1 MGLIMLFACIHVPD
15 FPVQAALRVDSA
27 VSFKADA
34 VAVLEGPES
43 LLKVFAC
50 NGAARRAGIS
60 PGMAKTQVEAC
71 PQVVLHKRVVEH
83 EETAQSALLDCGYGF
98 SPRVESTSPGTI
110 TIDLSGTERLLGAQ
124 TKIGEQLVR
133 RAEACRLEVNVALAA
148 NPDAALHAA
157 RGFTGITVIAPGKE
171 ARRLACLPVEVLQP
185 PAELLDALDSWGIRD
200 FQSLAALPVIP
211 LTQRLGQQGLH
222 LQRLARGE
230 VQRELVPAEPAAAFR
245 ESMELEEP
253 VELLEPLAFVL
264 NRLLEQVTARLAAR
278 SLATDHVHVELGLE
292 AHVDRLLRA
301 EPALAAPALK
311 YQRTLKLPVPTQDAK
326 VLLKLLQLD
335 LAAHP
340 PQAPVK
346 KIAVEAFPARV
357 RFGQAGLFQPLA
369 PEPAK
374 LEITM
379 ARLRATVG
387 EKDQE
392 GRARVGFPA
401 VLDSHKPQSFQ
412 VLPLNAEREAAGKCI
427 TTTPKPRC
435 VVRVFRPP
443 LAATVEL
450 NCDVPVAIA
459 FSGWKGKIK
468 TASGPWR
475 SNGAWWDKAEEWKHE
490 EWDVEL
496 SITGGTGVYRI
507 FRELPSERWFVEGM
521 YD

>member
-1 MGLIMLFACIHVPD
+1 MGLIMLFGCIYVPD

-34 VAVLEGPES
+34 VAVMEGPES

-50 NGAARRAGIS
+50 NGAARRAGIN
-60 PGMAKTQVEAC
+60 PGMAKTQAEAC
-71 PQVVLHKRVVEH
+71 PNVTLRKRVVEH
-83 EETAQSALLDCGYGF
+83 EETAQAALLDCGYGF
-98 SPRVESTSPGTI
+98 SPRVESTCPGTI
-110 TIDLSGTERLLGAQ
+110 TIDLSGTERLLGTQA
-124 TKIGEQLVR
+124 KIGQQLAQ
-133 RAEACRLEVNVALAA
+133 RAGACRLEVNVALAA

-171 ARRLACLPVEVLQP
+171 AQRLASLPVEVLQP

-200 FQSLAALPVIP
+200 FQSLAALPAIP
-211 LTQRLGQQGLH
+211 LTQRLGQQGLQ
-222 LQRLARGE
+222 LQRLARGA
-230 VQRELVPAEPAAAFR
+230 VQRELVPAEPAAEFK

-264 NRLLEQVTARLAAR
+264 NRLLDQAVTRLAMR
-278 SLATDHVHVELGLE
+278 SLATDHVQIDLGLE
-292 AHVDRLLRA
+292 THVDHQLHAGPVLN
-301 EPALAAPALK
+301 PWAP

-346 KIAVEAFPARV
+346 KVMVEAFPAHV

-387 EKDQE
+387 EKDEQ
-392 GRARVGFPA
+392 GRARVGFPV
-401 VLDSHKPQSFQ
+401 VLDSHKPESFQ
-412 VLPLNAEREAAGKCI
+412 VLPSNAEREATGT

-443 LAATVEL
+443 LAARVEL

-459 FSGWKGKIK
+459 FSGTRGKIM

-475 SNGAWWDKAEEWKHE
+475 SSGSWWDKAGEWQRE

-496 SITGGTGVYRI
+496 SSNGGTGVYRI
-507 FRELPSERWFVEGM
+507 FRELPSGEWFVEGM